1 MTDATPT
8 PPEPS
13 DAVPSPPPAST
24 PPPPAPTP
32 PPPASASSAAPA
44 VGNDVVKVRSPAFVI
59 VISIITLGIYHLY
72 WIYQVY
78 RELKETTREGI
89 GPVLGLVLAI
99 VVNVVNWFVLPSEIG
114 NMYEQSGQQK
124 PVSGLTG
131 LWVIVPFVGWIVWL
145 VKVQGA
151 LNREWERL
159 GA

>member
-1 MTDATPT
+1 
-8 PPEPS
+8 
-13 DAVPSPPPAST
+13 VGVGGI
-24 PPPPAPTP
+24 APG
-32 PPPASASSAAPA
+32 S
-44 VGNDVVKVRSPAFVI
+44 VKVRSSLAVI
-59 VISIITLGIYHLY
+59 VFSLITLGIYHLY

-99 VVNVVNWFVLPSEIG
+99 FVDVVNWFVLPIEIA
-114 NMYEQSGQQK
+114 NMYERSGQRP
-124 PVSGLTG
+124 PVSAITG
-131 LWVIVPFVGWIVWL
+131 LWVLLPFVGWIVWL

>member
-1 MTDATPT
+1 MGGITPG
-8 PPEPS
+8 S
-13 DAVPSPPPAST
+13 VKLR
-24 PPPPAPTP
+24 
-32 PPPASASSAAPA
+32 SALS
-44 VGNDVVKVRSPAFVI
+44 VI
-59 VISIITLGIYHLY
+59 LLSIITFGIYHLY

-99 VVNVVNWFVLPSEIG
+99 VINVVNWFVLPSEIG
-114 NMYEQSGQQK
+114 NMYERSGQQK

-131 LWVIVPFVGWIVWL
+131 LWVIIPFVGWIVWL